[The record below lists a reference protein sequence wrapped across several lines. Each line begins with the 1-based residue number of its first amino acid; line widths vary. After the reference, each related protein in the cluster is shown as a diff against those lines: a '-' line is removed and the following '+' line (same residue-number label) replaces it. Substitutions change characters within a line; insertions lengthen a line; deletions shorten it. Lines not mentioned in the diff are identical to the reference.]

1 MLIPRRLRP
10 IRRRRPKYVIEIPG
24 PITAQQADE
33 LRRQFDA
40 GMRDP
45 RKLALVVSGARVQE
59 IRT

>member
-10 IRRRRPKYVIEIPG
+10 IRRRRPKYVIESDQ

-40 GMRDP
+40 GRRDP
-45 RKLALVVSGARVQE
+45 GKLALVVSGARVKE
-59 IRT
+59 IWP